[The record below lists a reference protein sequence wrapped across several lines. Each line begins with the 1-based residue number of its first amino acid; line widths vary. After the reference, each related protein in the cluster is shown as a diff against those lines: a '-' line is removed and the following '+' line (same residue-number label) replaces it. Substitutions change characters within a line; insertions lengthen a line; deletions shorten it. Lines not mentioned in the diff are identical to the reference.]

1 MQKMIDRHGLRIA
14 EPLARFLE
22 EEALPGT
29 GIDADAFW
37 RGVAEIFARL
47 TPENRRLLAIRDELQ
62 AKIDAQPER
71 SGEAEFLRE
80 IGYLVDEPAR
90 LHDRPAKCGR

>member
-1 MQKMIDRHGLRIA
+1 MQNMIDRHGLRVA

-37 RGVAEIFARL
+37 RGVADIFARL
-47 TPENRRLLAIRDELQ
+47 TPENRRLLAIR
-62 AKIDAQPER
+62 ATSSSTFWGSIVNCPG
-71 SGEAEFLRE
+71 SS
-80 IGYLVDEPAR
+80 AR
-90 LHDRPAKCGR
+90 